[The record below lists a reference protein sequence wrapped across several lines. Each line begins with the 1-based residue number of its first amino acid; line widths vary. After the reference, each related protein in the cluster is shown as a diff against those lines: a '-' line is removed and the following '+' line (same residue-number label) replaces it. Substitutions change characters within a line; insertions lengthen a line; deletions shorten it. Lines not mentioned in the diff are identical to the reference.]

1 MNLRQL
7 PNVISVLRILL
18 VVPVVWSLLHGHYL
32 AALILFLIAGL
43 SDGLDGYLAR
53 RYQWITR
60 LGGFLDP
67 LGDKLLIVSSYL
79 TLGWIGMLPLWLA
92 SAVIARDGIIVT
104 GTLTYRWLIDDVEA
118 EPILISKINTA
129 LQLLLVVLVILS
141 LARLNDVH
149 LLIRAMMYLV
159 FVTTVMSGVSYM
171 VLWGYR
177 AWQCWPQR
185 RQGR

>member
-18 VVPVVWSLLHGHYL
+18 VVPVVWSLLHSNYL

-79 TLGWIGMLPLWLA
+79 TLGWIGVLPLWLV
-92 SAVIARDGIIVT
+92 SAVIIRDGIIVA
-104 GTLTYRWLIDDVEA
+104 GTLAYRWLIDDVEA

-141 LARLNDVH
+141 LAQLNDVH

-177 AWQCWPQR
+177 AWQRWPQR
-185 RQGR
+185 RQG